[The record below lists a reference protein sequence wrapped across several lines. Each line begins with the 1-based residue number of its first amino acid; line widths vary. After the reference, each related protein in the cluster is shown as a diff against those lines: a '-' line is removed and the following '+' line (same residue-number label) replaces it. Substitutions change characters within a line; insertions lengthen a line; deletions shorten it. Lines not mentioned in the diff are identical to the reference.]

1 MDKDLKAALSE
12 AFAAPPPQK
21 KREFLKKYHR
31 REISRLDFL
40 LIQAGYIRWWIWGI
54 SVLLF
59 CGSLWLASGQ
69 DTETIWVSAALIPF
83 LALLVVVENG
93 KSRLHG
99 MEEFE
104 LSCRMSLRTVFLA
117 RMIIL
122 GLFHLLLL
130 GILIPVIAAWGAVD
144 ILQVALY
151 LLCPYLLTATIG
163 FEISCHIRGNEGLLA
178 CATAAGLV
186 CVLEWLI
193 HSAWPKLYYAE
204 AIPIWIGTLGLM
216 IVASAVEF
224 FKLMKTTEELK
235 WS

>member
-1 MDKDLKAALSE
+1 MEKELKAALSK
-12 AFAAPPPQK
+12 AFAAPPPRK

-31 REISRLDFL
+31 KEIGRLDFL
-40 LIQAGYIRWWIWGI
+40 LIQAEYIRWWIWGV

-69 DTETIWVSAALIPF
+69 DTETIWVSAAFIPF
-83 LALLVVVENG
+83 LALLIVAENG
-93 KSRLHG
+93 KSRLYG

-130 GILIPVIAAWGAVD
+130 GILIPVIAAWGAVN
-144 ILQVALY
+144 IFQIGLY

-163 FEISCHIRGNEGLLA
+163 FEISRHIRGNEGLLA
-178 CATAAGLV
+178 CAIAAGLV
-186 CVLEWLI
+186 CVLEWAI
-193 HSAWPKLYYAE
+193 HYAWPKLYYVE
-204 AIPIWIGTLGLM
+204 AIPIWSVTLGLM
-216 IVASAVEF
+216 IVASAFEF

-235 WS
+235 WN